1 MNITK
6 NLIDCIF
13 LACLGFSC
21 IAVGIY
27 LALKNKK
34 ELCMAAISVACLS
47 VLLSF
52 LYGYEYY
59 VEQQNMY
66 CPNCNYVYKNI
77 DDYDYCPEC
86 NAKLTNKCDS
96 CNKYLPDSATDTC
109 PYCGETINTK
119 VGEIPESKKSS
130 DEKQQ
135 YSKCPNCDKSL
146 KDMKDIDNCPY
157 CGFHLTHIS
166 TNKLTECQY
175 CHRSLEEMGHIGDKC
190 PYCGNKIEIKIGE
203 IPVKNNKE

>member
-1 MNITK
+1 MI
-6 NLIDCIF
+6 LVSCIF
-13 LACLGFSC
+13 
-21 IAVGIY
+21 VGILSLLLFITGICSICFEDIELGVISIFFSVVFAVVAIFCGDIY
-27 LALKNKK
+27 FKN
-34 ELCMAAISVACLS
+34 
-47 VLLSF
+47 
-52 LYGYEYY
+52 
-59 VEQQNMY
+59 QQFVY
-66 CPNCNYVYKNI
+66 CPNCHYQYQVYEQ
-77 DDYDYCPEC
+77 YDYCPQC
-86 NAKLTNKCDS
+86 NTKLTNKCDN

-135 YSKCPNCDKSL
+135 YSKCPNCEKSL

-175 CHRSLEEMGHIGDKC
+175 CHRSLDGMEHISDKC
-190 PYCGNKIEIKIGE
+190 PYCGKEIEFKVSD
-203 IPVKNNKE
+203 IPNDSN

>member
-1 MNITK
+1 MSEMLIT
-6 NLIDCIF
+6 CIF
-13 LACLGFSC
+13 
-21 IAVGIY
+21 VGILSLLLFITGICSICFEDIELGVISIFFSVVFAVVAIFCGDIY
-27 LALKNKK
+27 FKN
-34 ELCMAAISVACLS
+34 
-47 VLLSF
+47 
-52 LYGYEYY
+52 
-59 VEQQNMY
+59 QQFVY
-66 CPNCNYVYKNI
+66 CPNCHYEYKTNEKF
-77 DDYDYCPEC
+77 DYCPEC

-135 YSKCPNCDKSL
+135 YSKCPNCEKSL

-166 TNKLTECQY
+166 TNKPTECQY
-175 CHRSLEEMGHIGDKC
+175 CHRSLDGMEHIGDKC
-190 PYCGNKIEIKIGE
+190 PYCGKEIEFKVSD
-203 IPVKNNKE
+203 IPNDSN